1 MQKNIYSVIRGTG
14 SYIPENIVS
23 NKDFIKSDFYNS
35 DGSIIDTPKEELIR
49 KFKKITNISERRY
62 IDNNHVTSDIAFFAA
77 DNCLKSSGIDPETL
91 DYIILAH
98 NFGDVSYG
106 DSRTDMVPSLSARL
120 KHKLKIQNP
129 KTVCYDVIFGCPGW
143 LQSVIQANYYIK
155 SGDAKRVLVVGAE
168 ALSRISDPH
177 DRDSMIYSDG
187 AGAVIL
193 EGMESDTPVGFLSHS
208 ARSDTFEHAYLLWM
222 NKTYNPT
229 LKSEALYLK
238 MNGRKLYEYALNT
251 VPLVVKESIEKANLT
266 LDDIKKVLIHQANEK
281 MDEAII
287 QRIFSLY
294 NKPRVSEGIMPM
306 IIEKLGNSSV
316 ATIPILLDLILK
328 DKLESHSLNQGDN
341 IVFASVGAGTNINA
355 VTYRMA

>member
-1 MQKNIYSVIRGTG
+1 MHKNIYSVIKGTG
-14 SYIPENIVS
+14 CFIPEKVVPNS
-23 NKDFIKSDFYNS
+23 DFIGNVFYNS
-35 DGSIIDTPKEELIR
+35 DGTIIETPKEELIK

-62 IDNNHVTSDIAFFAA
+62 LDDNCVTSDIAFFAA
-77 DNCLKSSGIDPETL
+77 EDCLKSSGIDPETL

-98 NFGDVSYG
+98 NFGDVKYG
-106 DSRTDMVPSLSARL
+106 DSRTDMVPSLAARV
-120 KHKLKIQNP
+120 KYKLKIQNP
-129 KTVCYDVIFGCPGW
+129 NTVCYDVIFGCPGW

-155 SGDAKRVLVVGAE
+155 SGDAKKILIIGAD

-193 EGMESDTPVGFLSHS
+193 EARESDTPIGFLSHS
-208 ARSDTFEHAYLLWM
+208 ARSDTFEHANLLWM
-222 NKTYNPT
+222 NKTYNPA
-229 LKSEALYLK
+229 LNSEALYLK
-238 MNGRKLYEYALNT
+238 MNGRKLYEYALST
-251 VPLVVKESIEKANLT
+251 VPLVVKDSIEKANLT

-294 NKPRVSEGIMPM
+294 NKPKVSEGIMPM

-328 DKLESHSLNQGDN
+328 DKLESHCLNSGDN

-355 VTYRMA
+355 VTYRMT

>member
-1 MQKNIYSVIRGTG
+1 MQNNIYSVIKATG
-14 SYIPENIVS
+14 SYIPQNIVK
-23 NKDFIKSDFYNS
+23 NGDFINYDFYNS

-62 IDNNHVTSDIAFFAA
+62 IDNNTVTSDIAFFAA
-77 DNCLKSSGIDPETL
+77 EDCLKSSGIDPETL

-98 NFGDVSYG
+98 NFGDVKYG
-106 DSRTDMVPSLSARL
+106 DSRTDMVPSLAARVKHRL
-120 KHKLKIQNP
+120 KIKNP
-129 KTVCYDVIFGCPGW
+129 NTVCYDVIFGCPGW
-143 LQSVIQANYYIK
+143 LQSVIQANYFIK
-155 SGDAKRVLVVGAE
+155 SGDAKRVLIIGAE

-193 EGMESDTPVGFLSHS
+193 EAQESDTPIGFLSHS
-208 ARSDTFEHAYLLWM
+208 ARSDTFEHANLLWM
-222 NKTYNPT
+222 NKTYNPA
-229 LKSEALYLK
+229 LKSESLYLK

-251 VPLVVKESIEKANLT
+251 VPLVVKDSIEKAHLT

-294 NKPRVSEGIMPM
+294 NKSKVSDGIMPM

-328 DKLESHSLNQGDN
+328 DKLDSHCLDSGDN

-355 VTYRMA
+355 VTYRMT